1 MFWTLFT
8 CVHLIYCN
16 NISLSFGGQEIFRDL
31 DWTVPSNKRIGLIGP
46 NGAGKSTLLRI
57 LSGRLKPD
65 SGTITYEGNVSVGY
79 LEQDIQETDEGK
91 TVLDEALKAFQHVLD
106 AEAEMDRISHE
117 LESEADHTSDHYNR
131 LLHALDRAQT
141 VLQSQDSHMIRPKA
155 EAVLTGLG
163 FDADELDRLLVTY
176 SGGWR
181 MRASLA
187 QLLLRRPSVL
197 LLDEPTNHL
206 DIESIDWLE
215 NYLQT
220 YEGTV
225 VIVSHDRYFLDR
237 MVNHISEIAHSRIY
251 DYAGN
256 YSFYLT
262 ERVARREIQKAAYE
276 NQQKEIADTE
286 RFIERFRYKATKA
299 TQVQSRI
306 KHLEKLERVPP
317 PPPDSAT
324 IGFRFPDPPKSG
336 RTVVELSE
344 FSKSYE
350 SENGRIPV
358 FDHAGPLRI
367 ERGDKIALIGKN
379 GAGKSTLARILNHD
393 EPFDGRLEEGY
404 RVMRTFFA
412 QHQAETLNP
421 SRSVLESLQ
430 EASPGEGE
438 TRLRTLLGAFLF
450 TGDDVFKPVSVLSG
464 GERSRLAL
472 ARTLLSPANFLI
484 LDEPTNHLDIN
495 SIQVLVDALKQ
506 YTGTFVVV
514 SHDRHFLDEVATKVW
529 AVGSGDVK
537 EYPGSYSEYRWRQ
550 EQQAADVVPKVE
562 SNAPAVQVSE
572 PSTGPKT
579 REQKRR
585 EAQERRALYES
596 LDRGE
601 PIDYDRLTV
610 EQRRRLYERVEGQVL
625 ELEAAIEALQEKLA
639 DPEVYGDSDAFR
651 RVSSDL
657 DKKNAELD
665 ERMGLWERLADV
677 MATG

>member
-421 SRSVLESLQ
+421 SRSVLESG
-430 EASPGEGE
+430 AS
-438 TRLRTLLGAFLF
+438 
-450 TGDDVFKPVSVLSG
+450 
-464 GERSRLAL
+464 
-472 ARTLLSPANFLI
+472 
-484 LDEPTNHLDIN
+484 
-495 SIQVLVDALKQ
+495 
-506 YTGTFVVV
+506 
-514 SHDRHFLDEVATKVW
+514 
-529 AVGSGDVK
+529 
-537 EYPGSYSEYRWRQ
+537 
-550 EQQAADVVPKVE
+550 
-562 SNAPAVQVSE
+562 
-572 PSTGPKT
+572 
-579 REQKRR
+579 
-585 EAQERRALYES
+585 
-596 LDRGE
+596 
-601 PIDYDRLTV
+601 
-610 EQRRRLYERVEGQVL
+610 
-625 ELEAAIEALQEKLA
+625 
-639 DPEVYGDSDAFR
+639 
-651 RVSSDL
+651 
-657 DKKNAELD
+657 
-665 ERMGLWERLADV
+665 
-677 MATG
+677 